1 MFTDRNFAFG
11 ASFIAL
17 IGLGMFS
24 SMVLLAL
31 YSQKLLGYDALTSGL
46 VLAPGGLGNM
56 FSLILCGRLVT
67 RVDQRLLLT
76 FGCLVNAISLY
87 MMSNLTLG
95 DGLLEPDPAAHHPGL
110 RARLHLRAARPP

>member
-11 ASFIAL
+11 ATFIAL

-56 FSLILCGRLVT
+56 FSLHPVR
-67 RVDQRLLLT
+67 
-76 FGCLVNAISLY
+76 AP
-87 MMSNLTLG
+87 G
-95 DGLLEPDPAAHHPGL
+95 DPRGPAAAP
-110 RARLHLRAARPP
+110 HLRLPGQRASAST